1 MIIIIIIIINNNN
14 NNNNNNNQKQ
24 QKGGKNFAI
33 HISPKLKIYQD
44 FRQTNNLHISPHKVL
59 DYPTKLSPYASDRS
73 ITLSYFVPHLL
84 SPRIN

>member
-1 MIIIIIIIINNNN
+1 MIIIIIIIIIIKSN
-14 NNNNNNNQKQ
+14 K
-24 QKGGKNFAI
+24 KGEKFCYPRN
-33 HISPKLKIYQD
+33 PKLKIYQG

-59 DYPTKLSPYASDRS
+59 DYPTRLSPYASDKS